1 MAISKKIKLYV
12 SDATGERKTSK
23 YYRIPLQAD
32 TLPFNSTSNMFK
44 DLVRAY
50 AKITGDRIYVSM
62 VTKYHDDLNQFQVD
76 HHNNSQY
83 IESVNNCK
91 LHLPNEFL
99 NDGEINFNGKSVM
112 PGGVSF
118 TAIDDVVGIHA
129 GAKRDSGLNDARF
142 KAEFFTVE
150 SSVVSDTY
158 NDLTQI
164 VPATWEV
171 KESLDDIITEV
182 NQWLSTPDAIP
193 SRAPKKVIDFANIP
207 EGDNL
212 TETYVTFDP
221 SNATD
226 IDLERNVGGADIGN
240 YRVFNLDKPNLFVG
254 NTMKIKFKIANVVA
268 GTKGKLGLLNTNGQW
283 ETKDIVGADAGE
295 VVLTVPNMDQYTKFA
310 YAFEVKQGE
319 GNILAS
325 ILHESMDKNLYNP
338 EN

>member
-12 SDATGERKTSK
+12 SDSTGERKTSK
-23 YYRIPLQAD
+23 YYRIPLKAD
-32 TLPFNSTSNMFK
+32 TLPFNSISNLFK

-50 AKITGDRIYVSM
+50 AKITGDRIYISM
-62 VTKYHDDLNQFQVD
+62 VTKYHDDLNNFHVD
-76 HHNNSQY
+76 HYNNAQC

-91 LHLPNEFL
+91 LHLPTEFL
-99 NDGEINFNGKSVM
+99 NDGEINFEGKSVM

-118 TAIDDVVGIHA
+118 TGIDDVVGINA
-129 GAKRDSGLNDARF
+129 GAKRDSGLNDTRF
-142 KAEFFTVE
+142 KAEFFTVK

-164 VPATWEV
+164 VPSTWEV

-182 NQWLSTPDAIP
+182 NQWLSAPDAIP
-193 SRAPKKVIDFANIP
+193 SRGPKKVIDFSGVP
-207 EGDNL
+207 EGDSLANG
-212 TETYVTFDP
+212 YVTFDP

-226 IDLERNVGGADIGN
+226 IDLEHNYGGADIGN

-254 NTMKIKFKIANVVA
+254 NVMKIKFKIANVTP
-268 GTKGKLGLLNTNGQW
+268 GTKGKLGLLNTSGQW
-283 ETKDIVGADAGE
+283 ETKDIVGADVSD

-319 GNILAS
+319 GNILAFV
-325 ILHESMDKNLYNP
+325 LHDTLDKNLYNP
-338 EN
+338 EG